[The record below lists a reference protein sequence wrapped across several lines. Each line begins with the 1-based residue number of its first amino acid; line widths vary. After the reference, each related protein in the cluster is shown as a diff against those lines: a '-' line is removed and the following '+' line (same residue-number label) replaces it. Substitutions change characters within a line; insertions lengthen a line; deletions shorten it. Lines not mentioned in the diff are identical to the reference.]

1 MDQDGD
7 KVNKLAKK
15 NEANIKPSWL
25 NKLGQWGI
33 HYMAFAEMFLA
44 GHSGS
49 SQANKDNCIFPA
61 PVGNHSVRFD
71 ASCLL
76 KELPNNNPAY
86 NDL

>member
-1 MDQDGD
+1 
-7 KVNKLAKK
+7 
-15 NEANIKPSWL
+15 
-25 NKLGQWGI
+25 
-33 HYMAFAEMFLA
+33 MAFAEMFLA

-61 PVGNHSVRFD
+61 PVGNHSVGFD